1 MLDLKVTI
9 FQESWIFDC
18 VKDTSII
25 YSLKVCLCFQLTIFM
40 MHAVIFISLWYFVSL
55 KLQIALKV
63 KANVLVI

>member
-25 YSLKVCLCFQLTIFM
+25 YSLKVCLCLQLTIFM